1 MNENV
6 KDAGNRSVT
15 IHGEIRKYF
24 LPVSKSYLHRLTF
37 YLLYCAFLIIP
48 ATAKFLGQF
57 RTGAAFMAIFLGIA
71 LAAPWSKYFKS
82 LKEIAQRWPSQQM
95 QDELYQ
101 SFAESESVFG
111 GEARIGRRY
120 TFLREEIAIIPTNEV
135 KDILMFRIRAGM
147 LIKAATASGDLK
159 ITQLPFN
166 KDVLEDVK
174 AQVSR
179 AKECLTAMQA
189 GEPD

>member
-6 KDAGNRSVT
+6 KDAGNHSVT

-57 RTGAAFMAIFLGIA
+57 WTGGD
-71 LAAPWSKYFKS
+71 FKS
-82 LKEIAQRWPSQQM
+82 LKEIAQRWPSHQM

-147 LIKAATASGDLK
+147 LIKAATANGDIK

>member
-1 MNENV
+1 MNDNV
-6 KDAGNRSVT
+6 KDAGIRSAA
-15 IHGEIRKYF
+15 IHGEIRRYF

-57 RTGAAFMAIFLGIA
+57 RT
-71 LAAPWSKYFKS
+71 
-82 LKEIAQRWPSQQM
+82 
-95 QDELYQ
+95 
-101 SFAESESVFG
+101 
-111 GEARIGRRY
+111 
-120 TFLREEIAIIPTNEV
+120 
-135 KDILMFRIRAGM
+135 RAGM
-147 LIKAATASGDLK
+147 LIKAATANGDIK

-179 AKECLTAMQA
+179 AKECLEAKRML
-189 GEPD
+189 

>member
-57 RTGAAFMAIFLGIA
+57 RTGGAFMAIFLGIA
-71 LAAPWSKYFKS
+71 LAAPWVKYFKS
-82 LKEIAQRWPSQQM
+82 LKEIAQRWPSHQM

-101 SFAESESVFG
+101 SFAESEGVFG

-147 LIKAATASGDLK
+147 LIKAATANGDIK

-174 AQVSR
+174 AQVSQ
-179 AKECLTAMQA
+179 AKECLAAKRML
-189 GEPD
+189 